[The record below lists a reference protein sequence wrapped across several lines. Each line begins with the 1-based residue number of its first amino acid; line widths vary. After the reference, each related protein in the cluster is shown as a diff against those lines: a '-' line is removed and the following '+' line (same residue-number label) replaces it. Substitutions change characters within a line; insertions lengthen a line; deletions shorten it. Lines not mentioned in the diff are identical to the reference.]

1 MDPVL
6 FGKKDHIR
14 RTNKFQICRV
24 LPMPQSKAVVLNA
37 AKVAQNTVKIDVNI
51 AQGAAIA
58 ASIVAVIGTAVL

>member
-1 MDPVL
+1 
-6 FGKKDHIR
+6 
-14 RTNKFQICRV
+14 
-24 LPMPQSKAVVLNA
+24 MPQSKAVVLNA